1 MRTELPELGPDDYKD
16 KDAQFWQEYRE
27 ILYEQIKEKERE
39 KKLEKTPENIYSK
52 AMEIG
57 IKAAGRYFDIQPSQ
71 VRYYIRKVEQAKY
84 MPTHFL

>member
-1 MRTELPELGPDDYKD
+1 MTTKLPELLPDDYKD
-16 KDAQFWQEYRE
+16 KDAQFWKEYRE

-39 KKLEKTPENIYSK
+39 KKLEKTPENIYYK

-71 VRYYIRKVEQAKY
+71 VRYYIRKVEQSK
-84 MPTHFL
+84 